1 MAVGIV
7 ITLAASYVAKRRVD
21 GDGSADLKSSLE
33 ANAVFY
39 LTAVV
44 FMLFFW
50 NWFSALSPNNLP
62 DGQYWVVIDTL
73 MPIVMGVTG
82 CRMWRNAA
90 E

>member
-1 MAVGIV
+1 MATFGRFEA
-7 ITLAASYVAKRRVD
+7 L
-21 GDGSADLKSSLE
+21 LE

-62 DGQYWVVIDTL
+62 DGQYWTVIDTL
-73 MPIVMGVTG
+73 MPIVLGVTG
-82 CRMWRNAA
+82 CRMWRNAV